1 MRLGVVLAAGGA
13 GTRFGGPL
21 PKQFL
26 EVRPGRPLLQYP
38 LETFHAIPEVESIA
52 LTLPAERIPD
62 WKNLLE
68 MFPKLSLVAGG
79 PDRWLSVR
87 NGVASLPEELDAVFI
102 HDAARPY
109 TPHSVIHRCI
119 QILETRTAVTAA
131 LLSTDTVKEVDG
143 KKILRTLERNRLVMT
158 QTPQAFPTAML
169 KAIYARGIEE
179 GTRPT
184 DELQLAEAAGFPV
197 VWAQGS
203 VLSRKITEPEDWE
216 WAEWVAERLEL
227 GEITL
232 DD

>member
-1 MRLGVVLAAGGA
+1 MRVGVVLAAGGA

-26 EVRPGRPLLQYP
+26 EVRPGRPLFQYP
-38 LETFHAIPEVESIA
+38 LETFHAIPDVEAIA
-52 LTLPAERIPD
+52 LTLPEERIPA

-68 MFPKLSLVAGG
+68 LFPKLQLVAGG
-79 PDRWLSVR
+79 PDRWISVR
-87 NGVASLPEELDAVFI
+87 NGVVALPEKLDAVFI
-102 HDAARPY
+102 HDAARPF
-109 TPHSVIHRCI
+109 TPFSVIHRCL
-119 QILETRTAVTAA
+119 QALELKSAVTAA
-131 LLSTDTVKEVDG
+131 LISTDTVKEVEG
-143 KKILRTLERNRLVMT
+143 KKILRTLERSRLVMT

-169 KAIYARGIEE
+169 KAIYARGIEV
-179 GTRPT
+179 GSRPT